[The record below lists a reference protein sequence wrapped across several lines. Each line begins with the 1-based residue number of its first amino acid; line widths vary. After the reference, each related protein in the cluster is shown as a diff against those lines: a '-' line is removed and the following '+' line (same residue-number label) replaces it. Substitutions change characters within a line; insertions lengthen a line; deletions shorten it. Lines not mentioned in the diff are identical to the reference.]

1 MEYRLLENW
10 ILLDGT
16 ENVYYQEVIKST
28 EKQDFY
34 VIKDNTV
41 TVKESVTKRMLNEL
55 NRDGVENYPQMTI
68 TAYAVQRDSGI
79 EAISTASK
87 AWSLVSEQA

>member
-41 TVKESVTKRMLNEL
+41 TVDFKPFEIN
-55 NRDGVENYPQMTI
+55 TI
-68 TAYAVQRDSGI
+68 KI
-79 EAISTASK
+79 IK
-87 AWSLVSEQA
+87 